1 MVGIFITLMI
11 TIPIAW
17 LWARGIDK
25 MKNEHPG
32 YKGEDFLDWDDNK
45 IHTEDKL

>member
-1 MVGIFITLMI
+1 MVGILITLMI
-11 TIPIAW
+11 IIPIAW
-17 LWARGIDK
+17 LWVKGIDK
-25 MKNEHPG
+25 MKNDHPD